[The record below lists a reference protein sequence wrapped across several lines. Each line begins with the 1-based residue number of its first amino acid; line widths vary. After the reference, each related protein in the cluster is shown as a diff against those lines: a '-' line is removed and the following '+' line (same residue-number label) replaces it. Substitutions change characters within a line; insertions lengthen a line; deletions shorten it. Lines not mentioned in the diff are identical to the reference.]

1 MPYVFQSWGA
11 AHPAPGRVARAQQGL
26 VAPWWGQA
34 GRWGQPQPKLRLQ
47 QWGAGPQGL
56 ALAGRARSIDSPRQG
71 KCQTRPGIQLGR
83 PENLTWHLPDFF
95 TYRICHVHDIVSE
108 REEGL
113 WVWGQLF
120 PWLQRGLWLCVLLEK
135 KLSARKETSD
145 GVALGLDLMLPLLC
159 FSGRSARRE
168 VKQATV
174 DTRLGGTA
182 NRVRAGILYEGLM
195 NKHED

>member
-1 MPYVFQSWGA
+1 MI
-11 AHPAPGRVARAQQGL
+11 
-26 VAPWWGQA
+26 
-34 GRWGQPQPKLRLQ
+34 LRLREKKVCGF
-47 QWGAGPQGL
+47 GA
-56 ALAGRARSIDSPRQG
+56 
-71 KCQTRPGIQLGR
+71 
-83 PENLTWHLPDFF
+83 
-95 TYRICHVHDIVSE
+95 ICSRGSRESDGHVCSW
-108 REEGL
+108 R
-113 WVWGQLF
+113 
-120 PWLQRGLWLCVLLEK
+120 K